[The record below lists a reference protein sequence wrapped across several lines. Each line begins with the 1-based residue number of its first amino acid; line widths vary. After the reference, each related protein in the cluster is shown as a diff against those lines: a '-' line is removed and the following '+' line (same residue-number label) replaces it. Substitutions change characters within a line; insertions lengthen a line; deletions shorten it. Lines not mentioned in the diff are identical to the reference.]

1 MSSRA
6 WSNVP
11 IGLIAGAG
19 LLLAA
24 GPVAAQVQSETLT
37 VQARIGELCTVT
49 SASLDF
55 GPGVDIDANNDADG
69 LIEISCVAS
78 TEVDVE
84 LDGGLNFNGDSGTRK
99 MAGEQGGTGLQY
111 LLYQDPNR
119 LTLWNPGEAV
129 PADIVD
135 GEGSV
140 TVYGRV
146 PAQTNNQS
154 PGLHTDEVT
163 ITLVF

>member
-37 VQARIGELCTVT
+37 VQARIGDVCTVT

-55 GPGVDIDANNDADG
+55 GAAID
-69 LIEISCVAS
+69 
-78 TEVDVE
+78 
-84 LDGGLNFNGDSGTRK
+84 LDK
-99 MAGEQGGTGLQY
+99 
-111 LLYQDPNR
+111 
-119 LTLWNPGEAV
+119 
-129 PADIVD
+129 
-135 GEGSV
+135 
-140 TVYGRV
+140 
-146 PAQTNNQS
+146 
-154 PGLHTDEVT
+154 
-163 ITLVF
+163 

>member
-11 IGLIAGAG
+11 IGLLAGAG

-24 GPVAAQVQSETLT
+24 GPVVAQVQGETLT

-49 SASLDF
+49 SALLDF
-55 GPGVDIDANNDADG
+55 GPGISIAENNDSDG
-69 LIEISCVAS
+69 VISISCAAS
-78 TEVDVE
+78 TPLSVE
-84 LDGGLNFNGDSGTRK
+84 LDGGLNFSAQNGTRR
-99 MAGEQGGTGLQY
+99 MTGDQGGSGLQY
-111 LLYQDPNR
+111 LLYKDPNR
-119 LTLWNPGEAV
+119 LTLWGPGEAV
-129 PADIVD
+129 PATID
-135 GEGSV
+135 GEGAV

-146 PAQTNNQS
+146 PQQS
-154 PGLHTDEVT
+154 NGQLPGLHTDEVT

>member
-11 IGLIAGAG
+11 IGLIGGAV

-37 VQARIGELCTVT
+37 VQARIGDLCSVT
-49 SASLDF
+49 AALLDF
-55 GPGVDIDANNDADG
+55 GPGIDITDDSDAEG
-69 LIEISCVAS
+69 SIEINCIA
-78 TEVDVE
+78 TTPLEVE
-84 LDGGLNFNGDSGTRK
+84 LDGGQSPDFGGGRK
-99 MAGEQGGTGLQY
+99 MTDGESTLTY
-111 LLYQDPNR
+111 LLFKDAARSQ
-119 LTLWNPGEAV
+119 LWAPGERV
-129 PADIVD
+129 PATVSST
-135 GEGSV
+135 GSV

-146 PAQTNNQS
+146 PEQQDGHAA
-154 PGLHTDEVT
+154 GLYTDEVT